1 MSAGRKLPG
10 TPEPMHRWIGDGGLH
25 IAGDTWGPTSAPSVV
40 LLHGGGQ
47 TRHAWKQTGVRLASA
62 GYRVAAFDARG
73 HGDSDWAP
81 DGAYDHRTMARDLR
95 LVVEALGDPRPVL
108 VGASLG
114 GGTALVGIGE
124 GIVDA
129 SALVLVDVA
138 PLIENS
144 GVDRIHEFMN
154 RHPNG
159 FDTLESVAEV
169 IASYQPQRRRS
180 RTLDGLAKN
189 VRIGP
194 DGRYRWHWDPVY
206 QASHVGLDERRV
218 WLSQCARQVRV
229 PTLLLRG
236 VLSDLLS
243 EAGAADFLQ
252 LCTHAEYVSVTDA
265 AHMVAGDRNDIFGDA
280 VIEFLSRAVPVSA

>member
-10 TPEPMHRWIGDGGLH
+10 TPEPMHRWIGEGGLH
-25 IAGDTWGPTSAPSVV
+25 IAGDTWGPAAAPLVV
-40 LLHGGGQ
+40 LMHGGGQ
-47 TRHAWKQTGVRLASA
+47 TRHAWKDTGVRLASA

-243 EAGAADFLQ
+243 EGGAADFLQ
-252 LCTHAEYVSVTDA
+252 LCTHAEYVSVADA